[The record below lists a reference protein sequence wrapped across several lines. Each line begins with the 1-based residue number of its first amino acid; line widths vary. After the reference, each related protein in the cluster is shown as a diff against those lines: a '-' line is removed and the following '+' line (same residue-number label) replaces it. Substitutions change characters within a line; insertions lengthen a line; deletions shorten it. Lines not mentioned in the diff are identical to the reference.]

1 MVKEMTL
8 FITDELP
15 LDMKFY
21 TMMDLIITNQ
31 VESRIECFVFMG
43 IFYIQILSSFWAT
56 QIKVFDPEN
65 SVSDRILNYIERI
78 VRIKDLKSYL

>member
-31 VESRIECFVFMG
+31 VESRIE
-43 IFYIQILSSFWAT
+43 IQKIQFQT
-56 QIKVFDPEN
+56 E
-65 SVSDRILNYIERI
+65 Y
-78 VRIKDLKSYL
+78 